1 MQSKLI
7 IIPVEKME
15 KTKIDLVKSFKTPG
29 IYVSLNKSVKG
40 LKQLFEKNKISF
52 SKIFFIDCI
61 NSNTNPN
68 ILSIFPTQLDKLEY
82 AIKVF
87 INEIKGR
94 KFLIIDALSTLL
106 IYNNENKVASFVKE
120 IINYSQKHEVEF
132 VALSPKTK
140 GEELL
145 NKIFDFFD
153 VVKGK

>member
-15 KTKIDLVKSFKTPG
+15 KTKIDLIKSFKTPG
-29 IYVSLNKSVKG
+29 VYVSLNKSVKG
-40 LKQLFEKNKISF
+40 LKRLFEKNKISF
-52 SKIFFIDCI
+52 SQIFFIDGV
-61 NSNTNPN
+61 NSNTNSN
-68 ILSIFPTQLDKLEY
+68 ILSIFPTELDNLKY
-82 AIKVF
+82 AIKIF